1 MRTHYLFRKVLLP
14 LAATLLLA
22 GSAPV
27 SAQQTI
33 LQYLNQNIVS
43 FTVGDNS
50 VVNLMTGDTN
60 MVSVVSNKNLD
71 NVIKVTDGN
80 LEVRQG
86 NYIVN
91 LTLKE
96 PQTLAIEATGNAT
109 VNVADMKCPRLSV
122 KARAN
127 ALVNMTTLE
136 SQHVQ
141 LSTLGNARI
150 NADFLNLTDNRNN
163 NSTQLRAIAGQNTS
177 IYIDSIIV
185 GMVYLRGTENA
196 SITLHAGIVHNKLE
210 TTYNLDEQVQ
220 INTTGVWSNN
230 RIDSDMPEVDALQ
243 EMSASIESVAS
254 GWRFHSHMLWGFHN
268 WGEVDNGLASAGGAN
283 TVRTTFNT
291 FQWNFQ
297 WKLVKRAHCDLSAG
311 IGFEWDRYKFSN
323 NYVRLST
330 DGTQGY
336 FETWDAATLAAND
349 LPAAD
354 LDAWKSRLITRYVTM
369 PITYSIYFANKKMK
383 ATLGVVPG
391 MRLDGKKTGMR
402 YFYDDGDVDYK
413 DRMSASEYINPFK
426 CDVLAMLKFGCIG
439 LYVQVPTMPINRNMN
454 VDLYPIKFGIV
465 I

>member
-1 MRTHYLFRKVLLP
+1 MNIKYLFRKALLP
-14 LAATLLLA
+14 LAATLLLV
-22 GSAPV
+22 GSTPAL
-27 SAQQTI
+27 AQRTM

-50 VVNLMTGDTN
+50 VVNLMSGDTN
-60 MVSVVSNKNLD
+60 MVSVVSNKSLD

-80 LEVRQG
+80 LEVRSG
-86 NYIVN
+86 NHIVN

-96 PQTLAIEATGNAT
+96 PQTLAIEADGNAT
-109 VNVADMKCPRLSV
+109 VNVADMKCPRLTV

-127 ALVNMTTLE
+127 ALVNMTTVE

-141 LSTLGNARI
+141 LSTLGNAHI
-150 NADFLNLTDNRNN
+150 NADFLNLSDNHNN

-177 IYIDSIIV
+177 IYIDSLIV
-185 GMVYLRGTENA
+185 GMAYLRGTENA
-196 SITLHAGIVHNKLE
+196 SITLHAGTVYNTLE
-210 TTYNLDEQVQ
+210 TTYDLDEQVR

-243 EMSASIESVAS
+243 EMSANIESIAS
-254 GWRFHSHMLWGFHN
+254 GWRFQSYILWGFHN
-268 WGEVDNGLASAGGAN
+268 WNEVDNGPASVGGAN

-297 WKLVKRAHCDLSAG
+297 WKLIKRAHCDLSAG

-323 NYVRLST
+323 NYVHLST

-336 FETWDAATLAAND
+336 FETWDAATLAANG
-349 LPAAD
+349 LPFAEPD
-354 LDAWKSRLITRYVTM
+354 EWRSRLITRYVTM
-369 PITYSIYFANKKMK
+369 PLTYSIYFANNKIR

-402 YFYDDGDVDYK
+402 YFYDDGDMEYE

-426 CDVLAMLKFGCIG
+426 CDVLAMLKFGGIG